1 MVSKQMENIIKQF
14 RKWQDT
20 PRANT
25 VESLRKALD
34 LMASFPKIAKDVKIE
49 KVNINGI
56 HAEWITTPNI
66 NKNNVLLYFHGG
78 AYIGGSIRNSRE
90 FCSRISRSTGVSVLN
105 VDYRLAPEYPFPS
118 ALEDSINTYKWLLK
132 TGFLPENII
141 FGGDS
146 AGGGLVIAT
155 MVKLNETKI
164 KLPTAAFCLSPW
176 VDLALKGETME
187 SKKDID
193 PFVTKEVLEMA
204 VSCYLKDVDT
214 LNPLASPL
222 YANLEGLPPLFIQVG
237 TSELLFDDSIRLAQ
251 QAKNVG
257 NDVQL
262 KIWEDMIHVFSLL
275 GTNIP
280 EVQDAN
286 EEIVEFIKQYLK

>member
-1 MVSKQMENIIKQF
+1 MVSKRMENIIKQF
-14 RKWQDT
+14 RKWQNT

-34 LMASFPKIAKDVKIE
+34 LMASFPKIAKDIKIE
-49 KVNINGI
+49 KANIDGI
-56 HAEWITTPNI
+56 QAEWITTPDIKRSNA
-66 NKNNVLLYFHGG
+66 LLYLHGG

-90 FCSRISRSTGVSVLN
+90 FCSRISRSAGVSVLN

-146 AGGGLVIAT
+146 AGGGLVIAA
-155 MVKLNETKI
+155 MVKLKDSRI
-164 KLPTAAFCLSPW
+164 KLPAAAFCLSPW

-187 SKKDID
+187 TKESID
-193 PFVTKEVLEMA
+193 PFVTKEGLEMA
-204 VSCYLKDVDT
+204 VSYYLKNEDI

-237 TSELLFDDSIRLAQ
+237 TSELLLDDSIRLAQ
-251 QAKNVG
+251 QAQNFG
-257 NDVQL
+257 IEVQL
-262 KIWEDMIHVFSLL
+262 KIWKDMIHVFSLL
-275 GTNIP
+275 GNTIP
-280 EVQDAN
+280 EVQAAN
-286 EEIVEFIKQYLK
+286 KEIIEFINLYLR